1 MTAIPEVVAR
11 AADVGELHARAREVC
26 ARLNRDH
33 AELVEITAELIES
46 ELWAGV
52 GIRSPE
58 HWLIVRAGLS
68 PGRARDIVLLARR
81 RTELPETTE
90 ALMAGRVSVDQ
101 AAVVA
106 RHVPATHS
114 RAAQE
119 LAENASV
126 TQLRR
131 VLPRYSFT
139 DGEPQPD
146 PEPLEEESTLQ
157 MATAEGRFTLR
168 YAGPAAQGAL
178 IEAAI
183 REAKDRLFRD
193 GQTDATLADGMVEVA
208 NRSLG
213 AIESSSRVDKFRI
226 YVHLDTEGGWI
237 SRGGRLPKHMVDR
250 LTCDGVLQPVWET
263 EGHPV
268 NVGRAHRIVPR
279 RTRRLV
285 EARDRGCRY
294 PGCSTSGGHVEVH
307 HIRHW
312 RDDGESNTW
321 ELVCLCAF
329 HHDAH
334 HRGEFAIAGDADEGD
349 GLRFTGRG
357 GWLLTPLVRSLHS
370 VDEPT
375 TGPDRTPPQF
385 RGPTGRRLD
394 RHQVDLAPNHVRP
407 WQAWTDRGD
416 QEATEDDGAPRP

>member
-11 AADVGELHARAREVC
+11 AADVDELHVRAREVC

-101 AAVVA
+101 AAMVA

-139 DGEPQPD
+139 DGE
-146 PEPLEEESTLQ
+146 T
-157 MATAEGRFTLR
+157 
-168 YAGPAAQGAL
+168 
-178 IEAAI
+178 
-183 REAKDRLFRD
+183 
-193 GQTDATLADGMVEVA
+193 
-208 NRSLG
+208 
-213 AIESSSRVDKFRI
+213 
-226 YVHLDTEGGWI
+226 
-237 SRGGRLPKHMVDR
+237 
-250 LTCDGVLQPVWET
+250 
-263 EGHPV
+263 
-268 NVGRAHRIVPR
+268 
-279 RTRRLV
+279 
-285 EARDRGCRY
+285 
-294 PGCSTSGGHVEVH
+294 
-307 HIRHW
+307 
-312 RDDGESNTW
+312 
-321 ELVCLCAF
+321 
-329 HHDAH
+329 
-334 HRGEFAIAGDADEGD
+334 
-349 GLRFTGRG
+349 
-357 GWLLTPLVRSLHS
+357 
-370 VDEPT
+370 
-375 TGPDRTPPQF
+375 
-385 RGPTGRRLD
+385 
-394 RHQVDLAPNHVRP
+394 
-407 WQAWTDRGD
+407 
-416 QEATEDDGAPRP
+416 